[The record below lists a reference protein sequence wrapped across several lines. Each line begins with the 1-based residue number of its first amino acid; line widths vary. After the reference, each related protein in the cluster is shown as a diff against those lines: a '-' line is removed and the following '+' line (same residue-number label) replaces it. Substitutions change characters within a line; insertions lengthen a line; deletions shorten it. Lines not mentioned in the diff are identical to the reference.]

1 MALPGYHKK
10 DIQIEYQNEYLR
22 ISVDQFSK
30 PDNVETYSECF
41 HGKVERQVYVGD
53 INFEHSWA
61 DFKNGLLS
69 IVLPKLEIA
78 KPRQLKIS

>member
-10 DIQIEYQNEYLR
+10 DIQIEYQDEYLR
-22 ISVDQFSK
+22 ISADQLSK
-30 PDNVETYSECF
+30 PDDVETYSEF
-41 HGKVERQVYVGD
+41 YHGKVERQVYVGD
-53 INFEHSWA
+53 INFEHARA